1 MKNKTSKKSDGID
14 KKDRYTIVLEGV
26 RSDIKGIAEGV
37 MMANEK
43 MDREFKGINEKFGL
57 IDKRFDGVDKKFDKV
72 NENLQLVRTEVSLI
86 RHNQVTRD
94 EFKFLEDRVFT
105 IENKI
110 AK

>member
-1 MKNKTSKKSDGID
+1 MKNKIPKKSDGINKRD
-14 KKDRYTIVLEGV
+14 QYTIVLEGV

-37 MMANEK
+37 MMANER
-43 MDREFKGINEKFGL
+43 MDREFRGINEKFEKV
-57 IDKRFDGVDKKFDKV
+57 DRRFDGIDKKFDKV
-72 NENLQLVRTEVSLI
+72 NENLQIMRTEISLI

-105 IENKI
+105 IEKKI